1 MSEQLKK
8 ANEELKSLNAAKDKM
23 ISHLSHELR
32 TPVAVLL
39 SSIKVLSR
47 KLKDLPEDSWQPT
60 LERMQRNLKR
70 LIDIEDQVY
79 DILEKKTFHHT
90 PVFRLIFEECEDM
103 LEALI
108 AEKTGDTGVI
118 RKVKETLDRIY
129 ATPEQAAA
137 EVRLD
142 RFVKARIQDLRP
154 RFSHR
159 QVTLATQLIPVRP
172 IRIPLDPLQ
181 KVVDGLIRNAVENTP
196 DGCGI
201 RVQVHE
207 AGRKVELVV
216 HDEGIGLTE
225 EAQKRIFEGFF
236 ATQETM
242 QYSSKQPFDFN
253 AGGKG
258 ADLLR
263 MKIFSERYGFK
274 ISMTSNRCSRL
285 PDATDRCEG
294 RKADCDKDKGPAC
307 DGSTRVSVLFHRPL
321 TGKGKR
327 RPSHALRFSAHA
339 GRNRGYTDLDRH
351 TGGSGIPS
359 PFPRIPGRSCS
370 QGSGPVSRAG
380 NSRVTL

>member
-1 MSEQLKK
+1 M
-8 ANEELKSLNAAKDKM
+8 
-23 ISHLSHELR
+23 
-32 TPVAVLL
+32 
-39 SSIKVLSR
+39 
-47 KLKDLPEDSWQPT
+47 
-60 LERMQRNLKR
+60 
-70 LIDIEDQVY
+70 
-79 DILEKKTFHHT
+79 
-90 PVFRLIFEECEDM
+90 
-103 LEALI
+103 
-108 AEKTGDTGVI
+108 I